1 VPAAVLGV
9 LAIGVVGSLGD
20 DGPPVTTSP
29 VLAEETATPA
39 VPTTP
44 TAAPALAAPAATR
57 TTTAAPTRTSK
68 PAAKPAAKPATAR
81 PEPSSRPKPR
91 RTATKAP
98 SRDCDPNYAGAC
110 VPVASD
116 VDCGSGSGNGP
127 AYLHGTARVI
137 GDDVYD
143 LDRDGD
149 GIACE
154 QG

>member
-1 VPAAVLGV
+1 VLGV
-9 LAIGVVGSLGD
+9 LAIGVAGSLGD
-20 DGPPVTTSP
+20 GGEPLTTSP
-29 VLAEETATPA
+29 VLVEATATPS

-44 TAAPALAAPAATR
+44 TAAPALAAPATAR
-57 TTTAAPTRTSK
+57 TTTAAPARTTTK
-68 PAAKPAAKPATAR
+68 APARTTTKAPAPKRTTAK
-81 PEPSSRPKPR
+81 PKPR

-98 SRDCDPNYAGAC
+98 SGDCDPNYAGAC

-127 AYLHGTARVI
+127 EYLHGTARVV
-137 GDDVYD
+137 GEDVYD

-149 GIACE
+149 GVACE